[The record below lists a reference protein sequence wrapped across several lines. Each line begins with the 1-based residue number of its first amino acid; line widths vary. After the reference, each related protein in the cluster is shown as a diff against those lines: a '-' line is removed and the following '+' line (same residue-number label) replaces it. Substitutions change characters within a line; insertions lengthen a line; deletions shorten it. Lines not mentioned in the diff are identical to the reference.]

1 VWCGELQRHF
11 FLERDNYITGQAV
24 AIDGG
29 LRLHFDRA

>member
-1 VWCGELQRHF
+1 VWCGYGQQRF

-29 LRLHFDRA
+29 